1 MTQWFSHAGEVRNQ
15 KACRGSAF
23 TQAHND
29 CQAGSGEPIHH
40 FRTACLGML
49 WARVLGASVLGECEV
64 QFERVV
70 GGAGSSEVS
79 HHWMRLASL
88 RKGWT

>member
-1 MTQWFSHAGEVRNQ
+1 MLEKLEIKRPAVALHSLRHT
-15 KACRGSAF
+15 C
-23 TQAHND
+23 
-29 CQAGSGEPIHH
+29 CQAGSGEPIHY
-40 FRTACLGML
+40 FRTACRGML